1 VGHRCGLQITGSRS
15 CPNDA
20 STRSNHYLI
29 SGTIHGAGSQP
40 ITRRL
45 TVSQNFLQRVL
56 VNAVL
61 GTRSPLAQFPVQDA
75 TANLNPLLHV
85 AVHPCPPQL
94 ASSDSFGV
102 SESLIWKPQVIIW
115 ALHFSSGGHSP
126 TGDPVSDR
134 RLYLTSATQ
143 NTRTRK

>member
-1 VGHRCGLQITGSRS
+1 MTLLPVDMPVTLQNLMDDRQERLQFRTARL
-15 CPNDA
+15 
-20 STRSNHYLI
+20 R
-29 SGTIHGAGSQP
+29 QP

-45 TVSQNFLQRVL
+45 TVSQNLLQRVP

-94 ASSDSFGV
+94 ASSDSFGI

-115 ALHFSSGGHSP
+115 AIHFSSGGHSP
-126 TGDPVSDR
+126 TGATVSDR
-134 RLYLTSATQ
+134 RLQ
-143 NTRTRK
+143 